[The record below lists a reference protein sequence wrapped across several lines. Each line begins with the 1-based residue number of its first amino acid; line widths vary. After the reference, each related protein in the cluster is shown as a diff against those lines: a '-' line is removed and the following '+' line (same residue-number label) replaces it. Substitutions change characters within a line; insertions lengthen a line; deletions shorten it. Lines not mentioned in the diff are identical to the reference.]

1 MYGRK
6 RPPKYIER
14 VSGKGPQP
22 ISGMLSRLAHLVVVG
37 DSARS
42 VVYDVLC
49 EHGIRVERKDI
60 KISGPTVSLK
70 LSPLLR
76 NELFLKH
83 GRIIESLKR
92 DPVTRHITR
101 VG

>member
-1 MYGRK
+1 MYGKK
-6 RPPKYIER
+6 RPQKYIER
-14 VSGKGPQP
+14 QSGKGAQP
-22 ISGMLSRLAHLVVVG
+22 LSGMLSRLAHMVVVG
-37 DSARS
+37 DSARTI
-42 VVYDVLC
+42 VYEVLM
-49 EHGIRVERKDI
+49 EHGIRVDRKDI
-60 KISGPTVSLK
+60 HISGPTVSIK

-92 DPVTRHITR
+92 DPTTRHITR

>member
-6 RPPKYIER
+6 RPPKYIDKP
-14 VSGKGPQP
+14 SGRGPQP
-22 ISGMLSRLAHLVVVG
+22 ISGMFARLAHMVVVG
-37 DSARS
+37 DSARGI
-42 VVYDVLC
+42 VHTVLL
-49 EHGIRVERKDI
+49 EHGIRVDRKDI
-60 KISGPTVSLK
+60 HISGPTVSVK
-70 LSPLLR
+70 LSPIVR